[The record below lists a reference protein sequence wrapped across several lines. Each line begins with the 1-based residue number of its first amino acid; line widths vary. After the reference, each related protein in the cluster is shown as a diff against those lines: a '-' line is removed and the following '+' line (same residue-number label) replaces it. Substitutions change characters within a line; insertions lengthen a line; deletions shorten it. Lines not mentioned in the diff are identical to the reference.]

1 MHVAADHHGV
11 HDRKNLGAL
20 VVFHLGGAVVGIEPH
35 DVGVAAERLRHAGA
49 DDRLQ
54 LAVLQHL
61 AERLA
66 GLVGADRQLL
76 GGRQDGRIAVRLGA
90 VDVALDPFVL
100 GEVDAVLVAQQPA
113 DEDRGGH
120 GVDRHA
126 DALAFEVL
134 RRLDVLLVDEDEAVP
149 EHARG
154 EHRNGDERA
163 LPGDE
168 ARDVFGAGEFRGVE
182 FQSRRHA
189 VENVARVVVDQE
201 VEIDALDLHLA
212 GVERQHAV
220 VEPAGESQ
228 GQLGHRSS
236 VARGSALVAGI
247 TTFGADPAKGA
258 GDAALRLAARAAHA
272 NIEPSRRHRLPE
284 RRKRHERP

>member
-1 MHVAADHHGV
+1 M
-11 HDRKNLGAL
+11 
-20 VVFHLGGAVVGIEPH
+20 
-35 DVGVAAERLRHAGA
+35 RLPSRSFG
-49 DDRLQ
+49 DLMC
-54 LAVLQHL
+54 
-61 AERLA
+61 
-66 GLVGADRQLL
+66 
-76 GGRQDGRIAVRLGA
+76 
-90 VDVALDPFVL
+90 
-100 GEVDAVLVAQQPA
+100 
-113 DEDRGGH
+113 
-120 GVDRHA
+120 
-126 DALAFEVL
+126 
-134 RRLDVLLVDEDEAVP
+134 LLVDEDEAVP
-149 EHARG
+149 EHPRG

-163 LPGDE
+163 LSGDE

-228 GQLGHRSS
+228 RQLGHRSS

-258 GDAALRLAARAAHA
+258 CDAALRLAARVAHA
-272 NIEPSRRHRLPE
+272 NIKPSRRHRLPE
-284 RRKRHERP
+284 RRKRHEVDHDADPLCRGHVALRHDGCTIGRRRGSGAEEDQRRPSVAHRAELAELHCR